1 MPAARACCS
10 ASEPLPC
17 RYKRQSS
24 PRGFS
29 RPSFPADEN
38 PRRSEVLSVGRRPSE
53 LLIACASAEK
63 SGGAVFPLRV
73 VAKGEPGMY
82 EEFFG
87 MKQRPFCAA
96 PRSELYFP
104 SRVIEPARQTIERT
118 IERAEG
124 SALVVG
130 PAGTGKTMLCRLMAE
145 KFRSRFDVAFLSNG
159 RLPSRRALLQAILFE
174 LGMPYRKLDEGELRL
189 ALLDRLQPNAS
200 GSEGLLLIVDEAHLL
215 PLRLMEEVRLI
226 TDFMRGG
233 KPRVRLVLAGSAA
246 LEERLTAPRLNS
258 LQQRITARCYLEA
271 LDRSET
277 LNFIRHQI
285 AASGADPATVF
296 TDAGLEAAFRAG
308 DGIPRLVNQICDHA
322 LVMAC
327 AGEVK
332 PVDARGIEEAWSDL
346 QQLPTPWSEA
356 PGYSDP
362 RAVAED
368 TVVEFGLLDDGTD
381 VSAPHE
387 LPTVETVSQAPR
399 MHVPSEAEMFSP
411 VLPVDMEQETEEK
424 LCELESHLADW
435 EADYE
440 PVIAKQP
447 EVEIMLSETRRNP
460 FGEDFVEELPI
471 VDRYLAAERLHVVA
485 RSQVRSEEGRAIAE
499 LLGVR
504 EPTPRSMSKPIERA
518 DAGATQRPV
527 LRPQPAQIAPQS
539 PHLEFPIVDVV
550 EPEDFVIA
558 PRRSTSDADMIILED
573 EPSTVQTPEAV
584 LVRKQEFRQLFS
596 RLRTGK

>member
-1 MPAARACCS
+1 
-10 ASEPLPC
+10 
-17 RYKRQSS
+17 
-24 PRGFS
+24 
-29 RPSFPADEN
+29 
-38 PRRSEVLSVGRRPSE
+38 
-53 LLIACASAEK
+53 
-63 SGGAVFPLRV
+63 
-73 VAKGEPGMY
+73 MY

-145 KFRSRFDVAFLSNG
+145 RFRSRFDVAFLSNG

-189 ALLDRLQPNAS
+189 SLLDRLQPNAS

-277 LNFIRHQI
+277 MNFIRHQI
-285 AASGADPATVF
+285 SAAGGDPAQVF
-296 TDAGLEAAFRAG
+296 TEAGLEAAFRAG

-362 RAVAED
+362 RAVTED
-368 TVVEFGLLDDGTD
+368 TVVEFGLLDDGAEEGGP
-381 VSAPHE
+381 SA
-387 LPTVETVSQAPR
+387 LP
-399 MHVPSEAEMFSP
+399 MSEPALSSHKQHQPAAESLAP

-471 VDRYLAAERLHVVA
+471 VDRYLAADRLHVVA

-504 EPTPRSMSKPIERA
+504 EPASRPSSKPIERS
-518 DAGATQRPV
+518 DAAATQRPV
-527 LRPQPAQIAPQS
+527 LRPQPAQIAAQS

-558 PRRSTSDADMIILED
+558 PRRSMSDADMIILED
-573 EPSTVQTPEAV
+573 EPAPVQAAEAV

>member
-1 MPAARACCS
+1 
-10 ASEPLPC
+10 
-17 RYKRQSS
+17 
-24 PRGFS
+24 
-29 RPSFPADEN
+29 
-38 PRRSEVLSVGRRPSE
+38 
-53 LLIACASAEK
+53 
-63 SGGAVFPLRV
+63 
-73 VAKGEPGMY
+73 MY

-145 KFRSRFDVAFLSNG
+145 RFRSRFDVAFLSNG

-189 ALLDRLQPNAS
+189 SLLDRLQPNAS

-271 LDRSET
+271 LDRNET
-277 LNFIRHQI
+277 MNFIRHQI
-285 AASGADPATVF
+285 SAAGGDPAQVF
-296 TDAGLEAAFRAG
+296 TEAGLEAAYRAG

-362 RAVAED
+362 RTTTED
-368 TVVEFGLLDDGTD
+368 NVVEFGLLDDGVEEGAPAVSPT
-381 VSAPHE
+381 SAPAQLTHNQYQ
-387 LPTVETVSQAPR
+387 PA
-399 MHVPSEAEMFSP
+399 AESLSP

-471 VDRYLAAERLHVVA
+471 VDRYLAADRLHVVA

-504 EPTPRSMSKPIERA
+504 EPAPRPASKPIERS
-518 DAGATQRPV
+518 DAAATQRPV
-527 LRPQPAQIAPQS
+527 LRPQPSQVAAQS
-539 PHLEFPIVDVV
+539 PHLEFPVVDVV

-558 PRRSTSDADMIILED
+558 PRRATSDADMIIFED
-573 EPSTVQTPEAV
+573 EPAPAQAPEAV

>member
-1 MPAARACCS
+1 
-10 ASEPLPC
+10 
-17 RYKRQSS
+17 
-24 PRGFS
+24 
-29 RPSFPADEN
+29 
-38 PRRSEVLSVGRRPSE
+38 
-53 LLIACASAEK
+53 
-63 SGGAVFPLRV
+63 
-73 VAKGEPGMY
+73 MY

-96 PRSELYFP
+96 PRGELYFP
-104 SRVIEPARQTIERT
+104 SRIIEPARQTIERT

-145 KFRSRFDVAFLSNG
+145 RFRSRFDVAFLSNG

-189 ALLDRLQPNAS
+189 SLLDRLQPNAS

-271 LDRSET
+271 LDRTESM
-277 LNFIRHQI
+277 NFIRHQI
-285 AASGADPATVF
+285 TASGGDPTQVF
-296 TDAGLEAAFRAG
+296 TEAGLEAAFRAG

-327 AGEVK
+327 AGDVK

-362 RAVAED
+362 RAVTED
-368 TVVEFGLLDDGTD
+368 TVVEFGLLDDGAEE
-381 VSAPHE
+381 SAPSAVTMNE
-387 LPTVETVSQAPR
+387 PAQSTRKPFQPDEET
-399 MHVPSEAEMFSP
+399 FSP

-471 VDRYLAAERLHVVA
+471 VDRYLAADRLHVVA

-504 EPTPRSMSKPIERA
+504 EPAPRSATKPIERSDPA
-518 DAGATQRPV
+518 TTQRPV
-527 LRPQPAQIAPQS
+527 LRPQPAQLATQS

-573 EPSTVQTPEAV
+573 EPAQVNTPEAV